1 MAHYFDYQAASP
13 QQSIKALGN
22 QLEQLRLSKNLSQS
36 VVASEAGVSRRTI
49 TRMEAGETV
58 SLDTFV
64 RVLKVY
70 DIAERLVTLF
80 PEHAVRPI
88 ERVKLGGKQRKRAS
102 SVNRQIDNS
111 TNNSIAEPVQEPWSW
126 GDEGDGDANNTA
138 DTNDAKANRGD

>member
-1 MAHYFDYQAASP
+1 MAHYHDFQTASP
-13 QQSIKALGN
+13 QQSIQALGH

-36 VVASEAGVSRRTI
+36 AVASEAGVSRRTI

-70 DIAERLVTLF
+70 DIAERLASLF
-80 PEHAVRPI
+80 PQHTVRPI

-102 SVNRQIDNS
+102 SVNRLPKDS
-111 TNNSIAEPVQEPWSW
+111 ASKPSEEPWSW
-126 GDEGDGDANNTA
+126 DDDAPAEGQV
-138 DTNDAKANRGD
+138 NDN

>member
-1 MAHYFDYQAASP
+1 MAHNYDFQTASP

-36 VVASEAGVSRRTI
+36 AVAAEAGVSRRTI

-70 DIAERLVTLF
+70 DVADRLASLF
-80 PEHAVRPI
+80 PAHSVRPM
-88 ERVKLGGKQRKRAS
+88 ERVKLEGKQRKRAS
-102 SVNRQIDNS
+102 STVSEKNTVLKQHSD
-111 TNNSIAEPVQEPWSW
+111 QQWSW
-126 GDEGDGDANNTA
+126 NDGDS
-138 DTNDAKANRGD
+138 

>member
-1 MAHYFDYQAASP
+1 MAHYHDFQTASP
-13 QQSIKALGN
+13 QQSIQTLGH

-36 VVASEAGVSRRTI
+36 AVAAEAGVSRRTI

-70 DIAERLVTLF
+70 EVADRLATLF
-80 PEHAVRPI
+80 PEHNVRPI

-102 SVNRQIDNS
+102 SVNNAANS
-111 TNNSIAEPVQEPWSW
+111 SVAEPSQQPWSW
-126 GDEGDGDANNTA
+126 ADDADEGEVGS
-138 DTNDAKANRGD
+138 DTTTGTPS

>member
-1 MAHYFDYQAASP
+1 MAHYHDFQGASP
-13 QQSIKALGN
+13 QQSIRALGH

-36 VVASEAGVSRRTI
+36 AVALEAGVSRRTI

-70 DIAERLVTLF
+70 HIADRLATLL
-80 PEHAVRPI
+80 PQHSVRPI

-102 SVNRQIDNS
+102 SVNNQVNS
-111 TNNSIAEPVQEPWSW
+111 PATESNKEPNKESSKEPWSW
-126 GDEGDGDANNTA
+126 QDDAEGGA
-138 DTNDAKANRGD
+138 

>member
-1 MAHYFDYQAASP
+1 MAHYHNFQTASP
-13 QQSIKALGN
+13 QQSIQALGN

-64 RVLKVY
+64 RVLKAY
-70 DIAERLVTLF
+70 DVADRLATLF
-80 PEHAVRPI
+80 PEHTVRPI

-102 SVNRQIDNS
+102 SVKSPIDNP
-111 TNNSIAEPVQEPWSW
+111 TNSSVTESSQEPWSW
-126 GDEGDGDANNTA
+126 NDEADGEVGRD
-138 DTNDAKANRGD
+138 D

>member
-1 MAHYFDYQAASP
+1 MAHYHDFQSASP
-13 QQSIKALGN
+13 RQSIQAIGRE
-22 QLEQLRLSKNLSQS
+22 LEQLRLSKNLSQS
-36 VVASEAGVSRRTI
+36 LVASEAGVSRRTI

-70 DIAERLVTLF
+70 DIADRIATLF

-102 SVNRQIDNS
+102 SIKS
-111 TNNSIAEPVQEPWSW
+111 TATDSSMKGSVAEPKQEPWSW
-126 GDEGDGDANNTA
+126 ADDSSDGEVDR
-138 DTNDAKANRGD
+138 DD